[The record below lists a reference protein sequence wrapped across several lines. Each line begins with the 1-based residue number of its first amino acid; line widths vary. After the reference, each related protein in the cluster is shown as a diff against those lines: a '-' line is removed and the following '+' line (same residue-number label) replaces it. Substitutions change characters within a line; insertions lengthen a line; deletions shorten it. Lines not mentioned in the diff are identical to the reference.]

1 MKKVNLIFFIPFIF
15 SIIAITILSLIT
27 NELIISGVIIIN
39 TLLFFISALILNK
52 GYLFGNLIGII
63 PAIICSYLGMQERG
77 QIVSEIVFAIPI
89 YVFYIICFLYMIIDK
104 KRNKNKK
111 KWCNFIMNKMKGVN
125 YK

>member
-111 KWCNFIMNKMKGVN
+111 SDVILL
-125 YK
+125 